1 MEGMLVRTTTPGICN
16 KRLFKGKC
24 VDQIQVLK
32 ENLLVGRAS
41 NHNSGNII
49 VNGLNN
55 AKPKSYEPSIRGQTR
70 AQAILT
76 PVSDPT
82 PTAQKVREL
91 FLAHG
96 GVLCSPLVAYIGF
109 EVGPRLAQSTT
120 CLTSGSAIQK

>member
-16 KRLFKGKC
+16 ERLFKGKC

-32 ENLLVGRAS
+32 ENLRVGIARY
-41 NHNSGNII
+41 HNSGNIV

-70 AQAILT
+70 AQAIFT

-82 PTAQKVREL
+82 PTTQKVREL

-96 GVLCSPLVAYIGF
+96 
-109 EVGPRLAQSTT
+109 VGPLFTICCRH
-120 CLTSGSAIQK
+120 GI